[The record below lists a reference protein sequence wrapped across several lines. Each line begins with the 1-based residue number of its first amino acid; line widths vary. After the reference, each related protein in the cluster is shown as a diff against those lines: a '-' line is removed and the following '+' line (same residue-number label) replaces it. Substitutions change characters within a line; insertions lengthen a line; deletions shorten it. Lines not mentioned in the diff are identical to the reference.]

1 MNAQILVVEDDPGIR
16 DALRELLQI
25 EGFGVAT
32 AENGAQA
39 LQLLDDALPSPCLI
53 LLDLMMPVMDGWTF
67 LEHLKRHPGDRRAA
81 LPVAVVSAA
90 SDLTGVTER
99 YGCDVLR
106 KPIDLDRLLDVARQ
120 HCGCSDPQGAVTGA
134 YSAS

>member
-1 MNAQILVVEDDPGIR
+1 MKDRILVIEDDPGIR

-39 LQLLDDALPSPCLI
+39 LQLLDDDMPSPCLI

-67 LEHLKRHPGDRRAA
+67 LEHLERRPGGSRAA

-90 SDLTGVTER
+90 SDLTDVIER

-120 HCGCSDPQGAVTGA
+120 HCRCTDRDDAAPVACH
-134 YSAS
+134 